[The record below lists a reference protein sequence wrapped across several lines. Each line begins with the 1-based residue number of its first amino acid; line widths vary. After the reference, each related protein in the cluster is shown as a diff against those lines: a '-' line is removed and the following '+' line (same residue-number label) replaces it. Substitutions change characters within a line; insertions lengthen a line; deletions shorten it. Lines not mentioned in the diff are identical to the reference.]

1 MFESTNAATATNPL
15 AVLKPTK
22 PPRLYTLEEYLRFE
36 ARSSDKHEYYNG
48 KIVKMAYARGSHN
61 IIAVNFTNQL
71 CNLIESLG
79 KNYIVLNS
87 DQKIYLP
94 KLNFSLGAD
103 VLAVCEEPAY
113 WDDNEV
119 LLINPFL
126 IVEVL
131 SKSTQKY
138 DRTGKFDEYKTLSSF
153 QEYVLVRQDVQSVE
167 TRFLEEPGL
176 WRETVVEEPDGTI
189 FLRSIGGSLSLQAI
203 YKHIKF

>member
-1 MFESTNAATATNPL
+1 MVESTNPATAINPL

-36 ARSSDKHEYYNG
+36 ARSPDKHEYYNG
-48 KIVKMAYARGSHN
+48 KIVKMAYARGPHN
-61 IIAVNFTNQL
+61 IIAVNITTQL
-71 CNLIESLG
+71 VNLIESLG

-103 VLAVCEEPAY
+103 VLVVCEEPAY

-119 LLINPFL
+119 LLINPL
-126 IVEVL
+126 LVVEVL

-138 DRTGKFDEYKTLSSF
+138 DRTSKFDEYKTLPTF
-153 QEYVLVRQDVQSVE
+153 REYVLVRQDVQSVE

-176 WRETVVEEPDGTI
+176 WRETLVEEPDGNA
-189 FLRSIGGSLSLQAI
+189 FLKSIGGSLSLKAI
-203 YKHIKF
+203 YKHVKF